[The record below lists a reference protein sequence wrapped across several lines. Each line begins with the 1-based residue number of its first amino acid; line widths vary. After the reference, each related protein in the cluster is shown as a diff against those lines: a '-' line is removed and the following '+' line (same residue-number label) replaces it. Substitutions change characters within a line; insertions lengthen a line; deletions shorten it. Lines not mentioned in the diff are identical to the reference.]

1 MHADRAIAGRNERD
15 RTTWRHVVDE
25 EQLVDVI
32 DGLGD
37 VVAVIGRLG
46 RPFGVPGGVHEV
58 DGDAGAGGLLRDAR
72 QDRPAT
78 AGERYEYQH

>member
-1 MHADRAIAGRNERD
+1 MLMGPFQGPQGGAQVESRRKGPVHADRAIAGHNERD
-15 RTTWRHVVDE
+15 RTAWRHVVDE

-46 RPFGVPGGVHEV
+46 RPSAF
-58 DGDAGAGGLLRDAR
+58 
-72 QDRPAT
+72 PAAYT
-78 AGERYEYQH
+78 K